1 MSESPDQLIT
11 DLSVEAYFSEAVQAA
26 ISSRQAP
33 VSGETA
39 VYLSNLLSGFLNS
52 EQLYEATPDGIG
64 LRPLAMLYGDAVHA
78 TRSGER
84 IRALQRL
91 GDVALFISGLFADS
105 LSRSLVDVDYYIAM
119 GGNAYSC
126 LADNGRR
133 SNYVKRLREVFAEL
147 ADRFTEC
154 VDVLAEVG
162 KQTNMRND
170 NDILRLY
177 EIWLASGSRRA
188 LEQLQAM
195 GIQPVGLQRSRH

>member
-1 MSESPDQLIT
+1 MSENPEQLIT

-39 VYLSNLLSGFLNS
+39 VYLSNLLTGFLNS
-52 EQLYEATPDGIG
+52 EHLYEATPDGVG
-64 LRPLAMLYGDAVHA
+64 LRPLAMLYGDAAHA
-78 TRSGER
+78 TRAGDR

-133 SNYVKRLREVFAEL
+133 SSHVKRLREVFAEL

-162 KQTNMRND
+162 TKAHVRND

-188 LEQLQAM
+188 AEKLQAL
-195 GIQPVGLQRSRH
+195 GVQPVRLQRSRH

>member
-1 MSESPDQLIT
+1 MSQSPDQLIT
-11 DLSVEAYFSEAVQAA
+11 DVSVEEYFSGAVQDA
-26 ISSRQAP
+26 ISSRRAP

-39 VYLSNLLSGFLNS
+39 IYLSNLLTGFLNS
-52 EQLYEATPDGIG
+52 EHLYDATPDGVA
-64 LRPLAMLYGDAVHA
+64 LRPLAMLYGDAVQA
-78 TRSGER
+78 TRTEDR

-126 LADNGRR
+126 LADNDRR

-147 ADRFTEC
+147 AVRFTEC

-162 KQTNMRND
+162 SRTSLKND

-177 EIWLASGSRRA
+177 EIWLGSGSRRA
-188 LEQLQAM
+188 AEQLQAM
-195 GIQPVGLQRSRH
+195 GIQPISLRRSRH

>member
-1 MSESPDQLIT
+1 MSANPEQLIT
-11 DLSVEAYFSEAVQAA
+11 NVSAKEYFSEAVRSA
-26 ISSRQAP
+26 IYSRRAP

-39 VYLSNLLSGFLNS
+39 VYLSNLLTGFLNS
-52 EQLYEATPDGIG
+52 ENLYDATPDGVS
-64 LRPLAMLYGDAVHA
+64 LRPLALLYGDAVQA
-78 TRSGER
+78 TRTEDR

-126 LADNGRR
+126 LADNDRR

-162 KQTNMRND
+162 SQTCLKND

-177 EIWLASGSRRA
+177 EIWLGSGSRRA

-195 GIQPVGLQRSRH
+195 GIQPVSLHRSHH